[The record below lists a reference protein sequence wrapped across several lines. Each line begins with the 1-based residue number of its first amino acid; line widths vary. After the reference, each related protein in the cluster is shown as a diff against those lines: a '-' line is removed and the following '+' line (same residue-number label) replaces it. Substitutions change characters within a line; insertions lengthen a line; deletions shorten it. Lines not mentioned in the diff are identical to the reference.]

1 MDAPTA
7 STPVALAPPPSSHRS
22 LPRPQVPLHVGFVGT
37 GLIGKATL
45 KQVGAHAPSL
55 LATGG
60 LDLRIAA
67 CADSKHMI
75 LASSADGMNPDAVD
89 AAVGDRAVAEW
100 DAGALAADAPV
111 AADLDALVAK
121 LADFAS
127 AGGPNGAAVIVD
139 NTSSEAVADRYGEWL
154 AAGVHVVTPNKKAN
168 SGDLARFRRFQ
179 AAADEG
185 ESVWL
190 YEGTI
195 GAGLPVV
202 STLRTLRASGDRV
215 RSVQGIFSGT
225 MSFLFNTWNPG
236 AGQPFSDV
244 VLAAKSAGYTE
255 PDPRDDLNGL
265 DVARKVVIAARESG
279 VDLALD
285 DVDVQSLVPAELE
298 DCDVAEYERRL
309 PEFDGVIAEQAA
321 AAAAE
326 GKVLRFV
333 GKVDAEKG
341 TGSVE
346 LAKFDASH
354 PFAGLQGADNIL
366 EISTAR
372 YSDEMS
378 STPLIIR
385 GPGAGAQVTA
395 GGVFGDLCKLGA
407 VLGARVPV

>member
-1 MDAPTA
+1 MG
-7 STPVALAPPPSSHRS
+7 R
-22 LPRPQVPLHVGFVGT
+22 
-37 GLIGKATL
+37 
-45 KQVGAHAPSL
+45 
-55 LATGG
+55 
-60 LDLRIAA
+60 
-67 CADSKHMI
+67 
-75 LASSADGMNPDAVD
+75 
-89 AAVGDRAVAEW
+89 
-100 DAGALAADAPV
+100 GALAAETPV

-121 LADFAS
+121 IVAHARADPDA
-127 AGGPNGAAVIVD
+127 AAVIVD
-139 NTSSEAVADRYGEWL
+139 NTSSDAVADRYGEWL
-154 AAGVHVVTPNKKAN
+154 ARGVHVVTPNKKAN
-168 SGDLARFRRFQ
+168 SGDLARFRRFR
-179 AAADEG
+179 ASADESG
-185 ESVWL
+185 AKWL

-225 MSFLFNTWNPG
+225 MSFLFNTWDPG

-244 VLAAKSAGYTE
+244 VLAAKKAGYTE

-346 LAKFDASH
+346 LSKFDASH

-385 GPGAGAQVTA
+385 GPGRGGASHRGRRVRGPVQARGGARARACPCEGVREETRVEVGGGKA
-395 GGVFGDLCKLGA
+395 GGRSSRRGRGKKVSVSSKLPPPA
-407 VLGARVPV
+407 RARRLRLDRFFLGLLT